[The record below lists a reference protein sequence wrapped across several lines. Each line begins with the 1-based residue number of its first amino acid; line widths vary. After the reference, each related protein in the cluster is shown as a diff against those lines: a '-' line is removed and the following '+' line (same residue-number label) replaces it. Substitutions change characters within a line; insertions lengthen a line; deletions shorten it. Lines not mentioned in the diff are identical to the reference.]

1 MSTNKGVLPKKI
13 LAVDPSLTASGWAL
27 FDVASGSPEAIGVI
41 SPPGP
46 RSAMSE
52 RLLILQNLVEETL
65 ADVGMSGGDILV
77 CEGPAPLV
85 LNPNSSM
92 KVEQVRGIFE
102 VVARSKGIRV
112 PGRINPRTVQ
122 SELLGMRGKQ
132 LGRQEVKEW
141 ARATALQLYGSG
153 LERLPRFGKASRR
166 SAAGEDN
173 ISQDIIDALLIGALC
188 VSRVQLSLRMESS
201 LESFFTPNQ
210 KRKSNGGR
218 HGAGWSEKDLAAMM
232 VRNK

>member
-1 MSTNKGVLPKKI
+1 MSTNKGITPKKI

-27 FDVASGSPEAIGVI
+27 FDVVSGSPEAVGVI

-46 RSAMSE
+46 KFAMSE
-52 RLLILQNLVEETL
+52 RLLVLQNLVEETISDL
-65 ADVGMSGGDILV
+65 GMCRGDVLV

-85 LNPNSSM
+85 LNPNSAM

-102 VVARSKGIRV
+102 VVARSKDIRV

-132 LGRQEVKEW
+132 LARREVKEW
-141 ARATALQLYGSG
+141 ARATAVQLYGPG
-153 LERLPRFGKASRR
+153 LDRLPRFGKAGSR
-166 SAAGEDN
+166 SSNDGST

-188 VSRVQLSLRMESS
+188 VSRVQLSQRMGSS
-201 LESFFTPNQ
+201 LESFFLPSQ
-210 KRKSNGGR
+210 KRKSSGGR
-218 HGAGWSEKDLAAMM
+218 HGGAWSEKDLAAMM